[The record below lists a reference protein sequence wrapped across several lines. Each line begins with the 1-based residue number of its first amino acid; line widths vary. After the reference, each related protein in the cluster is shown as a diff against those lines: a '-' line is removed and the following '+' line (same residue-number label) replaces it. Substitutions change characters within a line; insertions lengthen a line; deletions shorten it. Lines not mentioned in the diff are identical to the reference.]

1 MRGNSGIIGSRQTIS
16 SSSASGLF
24 SLIDQQ
30 INRGAGLWPIT
41 SPPSLNSIFFD
52 GTGDYITF
60 SATGD
65 FAKDAFFGLGKTF
78 TVEAWIYP
86 TSLVT
91 EAGYFSVILCDG
103 NPSGVE
109 MCWNVGMDSAKKP
122 AISWYDGASKSASV
136 STALTLSVW
145 THVAWVASAGSV
157 SIYVNGVSQAL
168 TGTTTLTNSSQ
179 TVGMEIG
186 VDRSRTIAG
195 YISNLRAVKGTA
207 IYTSNFTL
215 PIQNLTNVA
224 NTSLL
229 LGTTNSVT
237 DASTNN
243 RTLTLAGQV
252 AANTTFAPHI
262 PASISLDGT
271 GDYLSTPNAS
281 QLQMGSGD
289 FTIEFWI
296 RYSSISGFQTPYSKG
311 YTATGDLLIQT
322 GNGNGRLIIYAS
334 GVAIITETGTA
345 SINTWIHYA
354 LVRSGSTVTL
364 YRDGVSSGS
373 ATSTVNFNTTD
384 ALGIGATGK
393 APAGGAIGDYAVN
406 GYMSNIRVV
415 KGTALY
421 TSNFTPSTTNL
432 TNVTNTSILLGQYQA
447 FTLDFSDNRLTITKS
462 GNATYSTS
470 VLPF

>member
-1 MRGNSGIIGSRQTIS
+1 MRGNSGIIGSRQTTS

-65 FAKDAFFGLGKTF
+65 FAKDAFWGSGKTF

-91 EAGYFSVILCDG
+91 ETNYASIILGDG
-103 NPSGVE
+103 NPTGTE
-109 MCWNVGMDSAKKP
+109 MCWSVGMSDAKKP
-122 AISWYDGASKSASV
+122 HFFWYDGASKSASV
-136 STALTLSVW
+136 STALTLSIW
-145 THVAWVASAGSV
+145 SHVAWVASAGSV

-207 IYTSNFTL
+207 IYTSNFTP
-215 PIQNLTNVA
+215 PIQNLINVA

-243 RTLTLAGQV
+243 RTLTLTGQV

-262 PASISLDGT
+262 PASISFDGT
-271 GDYLSTPNAS
+271 GDYIDIAS
-281 QLQMGSGD
+281 SSAFTFGTGN
-289 FTIEFWI
+289 FTIEFWFKGVAQLDKFFYDNRGGVSGNSSYPI
-296 RYSSISGFQTPYSKG
+296 LTTDNSTGTKLRWGPTNTSSNTTILDNTWHHCAVTRESGNVKFWIDGILDKTVADSTNYSTNYAVKIGRNSFGTN
-311 YTATGDLLIQT
+311 DLT
-322 GNGNGRLIIYAS
+322 GN
-334 GVAIITETGTA
+334 
-345 SINTWIHYA
+345 
-354 LVRSGSTVTL
+354 
-364 YRDGVSSGS
+364 
-373 ATSTVNFNTTD
+373 
-384 ALGIGATGK
+384 
-393 APAGGAIGDYAVN
+393 
-406 GYMSNIRVV
+406 MSNFRIV
-415 KGTALY
+415 KGTAIY

-432 TNVTNTSILLGQYQA
+432 TNVSNTSILLGQYQA
-447 FTLDFSDNRLTITKS
+447 FTVDFSDNRLTVTKS
-462 GNATYSTS
+462 GDTTYSTS